1 MDTGHASCQFN
12 SAWMHDDND
21 DDDKTGERDG
31 RNENE
36 EAEKKKYKRMWR
48 EKWLSRNANDNL
60 RTPRAMM

>member
-36 EAEKKKYKRMWR
+36 EAEKRNTR
-48 EKWLSRNANDNL
+48 ECGERNGCRAT
-60 RTPRAMM
+60 RTIIYEPPAQ